1 MKGPIWGPSEEHT
14 SNAAFTTLSDAAM
27 HSIMST
33 GEVKISPGKHFL
45 QDTRELLLKLR
56 PNTRKNWISLA
67 VAYHLN
73 GNLQNAKKVLENYSQ
88 IVKVRVNNL
97 FFVIFLY

>member
-1 MKGPIWGPSEEHT
+1 M
-14 SNAAFTTLSDAAM
+14 NDAANLQTQLG
-27 HSIMST
+27 HY
-33 GEVKISPGKHFL
+33 EAL

-56 PNTRKNWISLA
+56 PNARKNWVSLA

-88 IVKVRVNNL
+88 IVKVSDK
-97 FFVIFLY
+97 